1 VDVSIDLRIG
11 CYPHPMWK
19 SKEKGEAMNDA
30 FKCTHATSVP
40 VVLVLSFLF
49 ALSGCVSSKSRPTAA
64 NFTAGLNKHFLE
76 HSDCLLD
83 NIRFPFEASERDKTK
98 QMDSLVKAQLL
109 EKTEEMSIHVS
120 RYTVTPTGT
129 RYAPRFCYG
138 HREVTSID
146 SFTPPAVA
154 NGFTETSV
162 VYHYVMND
170 VPVWAKTPEV
180 EAAFPDMAKATS
192 GQATGK
198 ATLAQTPVGWQVP
211 D

>member
-1 VDVSIDLRIG
+1 
-11 CYPHPMWK
+11 
-19 SKEKGEAMNDA
+19 MNYLSSA
-30 FKCTHATSVP
+30 RTHATIILAILALP
-40 VVLVLSFLF
+40 FLLVT
-49 ALSGCVSSKSRPTAA
+49 SGCSTQSRPTAA

-83 NIRFPFEASERDKTK
+83 NIRFPFEASDKEKTK
-98 QMDSLVKAQLL
+98 QMDSLVKSQLL

-120 RYTVTPTGT
+120 RYTVAQAGL
-129 RYAPRFCYG
+129 RSAPRFCYG

-146 SFTPPAVA
+146 SFTPPAAA
-154 NGFTETSV
+154 NGFTETTV

>member
-1 VDVSIDLRIG
+1 
-11 CYPHPMWK
+11 
-19 SKEKGEAMNDA
+19 MNDA
-30 FKCTHATSVP
+30 CKVRIHSAIA
-40 VVLVLSFLF
+40 LARLALSFLIV
-49 ALSGCVSSKSRPTAA
+49 ATGCISSKSSPTAA

-83 NIRFPFEASERDKTK
+83 NVRFPFEASEKDKTK
-98 QMDSLVKAQLL
+98 QMDSLVKSQLL
-109 EKTEEMSIHVS
+109 EKSEEMSIHVS
-120 RYTVTPTGT
+120 RYTVAPAGA

-154 NGFTETSV
+154 NGFTETTV

-180 EAAFPDMAKATS
+180 EAAFPDMAAAIG

-198 ATLAQTPVGWQVP
+198 TILAQTPVGWQVP

>member
-1 VDVSIDLRIG
+1 
-11 CYPHPMWK
+11 MWK

-30 FKCTHATSVP
+30 FKRTHATSVP
-40 VVLVLSFLF
+40 GALVLSFLF
-49 ALSGCVSSKSRPTAA
+49 LLSGCASSKSRATAA

-83 NIRFPFEASERDKTK
+83 NIRFPFEASGRDKTK

-109 EKTEEMSIHVS
+109 EKTEETSIHVS
-120 RYTVTPTGT
+120 RYTVTPTGA

-146 SFTPPAVA
+146 SFTPPAAA
-154 NGFTETSV
+154 NGFTETTV

-180 EAAFPDMAKATS
+180 EAAFPEMAKATS

-198 ATLAQTPVGWQVP
+198 AILAQTPVGWQVP

>member
-1 VDVSIDLRIG
+1 
-11 CYPHPMWK
+11 
-19 SKEKGEAMNDA
+19 MNDA
-30 FKCTHATSVP
+30 LKRTHATSIP
-40 VVLVLSFLF
+40 VVLILSFLF
-49 ALSGCVSSKSRPTAA
+49 VLSGCASSKSRPTAA

-109 EKTEEMSIHVS
+109 EKTVEMSIHVS
-120 RYTVTPTGT
+120 RYTVTSTGA

-146 SFTPPAVA
+146 SFTPPAAA
-154 NGFTETSV
+154 NGFTETTV

-180 EAAFPDMAKATS
+180 QAAFPDMAKATS

-198 ATLAQTPVGWQVP
+198 AILAQTPVGWQVP